1 MRKCHAVRYY
11 SPQGLSHFSFFL
23 SHFPFL
29 LFPFSFYKTMD
40 IIHLLPDSVA
50 NQIAAGE
57 VIQRPA
63 SVVKEL
69 VENAI
74 DAGATSIQIHI
85 VDAGKT
91 IIQVI
96 DNGKGMSETDARMA
110 FERHATSKIRT
121 ADDLF
126 TLQTMGF
133 RGEALPSIAAV
144 AQVELRTRLAGN
156 DCGTCIQIEGSK
168 ITNSEVI
175 MCPQGANF
183 IVKNLFFNI
192 PARRKFLKS
201 NQTELNNILQEF
213 ERIALAHPNITFSL
227 NHGDSQLYNLQPQN
241 FHRRIIDLFGKRY
254 EKLLVPVAVETSL
267 VTINGFVGLPSSA
280 KKKGCAQFFLTNGR
294 FMRHPYFAKSII
306 SAFDRLIAEGD
317 QVPFFINLT
326 VDPAKLDV
334 NIHPQKTE
342 IKFEDDVAIFQILQA
357 AVRETLG
364 RHNAVPSIDF
374 DTENRPDFPGMGS
387 MATGD
392 DTPLFTAP
400 TIEVD
405 TSFNPFNTGSEGNE
419 RKERTEKTWSAPTSA
434 PREWKSIYDTLIP
447 QQEEEPLEEQTSL
460 LSALGLD
467 NDKLWEKGSAD
478 VLQVRGRY
486 VITQTQKGLLIVDQ
500 HRAHV
505 RILYEQYM
513 KQFATERSI
522 SQMLLLPLLVQLSPK
537 EMAVLSIINDELEGA
552 GFELSPLGGGDYQ
565 ILAVPAG
572 TENAHPEQIL
582 MELLSSDL
590 STENLK
596 ERITHTIA
604 NVLSQRSSIA
614 YGQYLSQAECTD
626 LLDHLFELSTST
638 FTPNGQRIY
647 TVMTDSELSQAF
659 N

>member
-1 MRKCHAVRYY
+1 MRNEKDLADCNTAPHGAF
-11 SPQGLSHFSFFL
+11 SFLLSHFSF
-23 SHFPFL
+23 SKS
-29 LFPFSFYKTMD
+29 FSFLISKSMD

-74 DAGATSIQIHI
+74 DAGATAIQIHI

-91 IIQVI
+91 VIQVI

-110 FERHATSKIRT
+110 FERHATSKIRS
-121 ADDLF
+121 AEDLF

-144 AQVELRTRLAGN
+144 AQVELRTRLEGN

-168 ITNSEVI
+168 IISSDVV

-213 ERIALAHPNITFSL
+213 ERITLAHPNIAFSL
-227 NHGDSQLYNLQPQN
+227 HHGESQLYNLPPQN
-241 FHRRIIDLFGKRY
+241 FQRRIIDLFGKRY
-254 EKLLVPVAVETSL
+254 EKLLVPVSVETSL

-294 FMRHPYFAKSII
+294 FMRHPYFAKGIL

-317 QVPFFINLT
+317 QIPFFINLT

-334 NIHPQKTE
+334 NVHPQKTE
-342 IKFEDDVAIFQILQA
+342 IKFEDDAAIFQILQA

-374 DTENRPDFPGMGS
+374 DTENRPDIPGLGS
-387 MATGD
+387 FENTEG
-392 DTPLFTAP
+392 TPFFTTP

-405 TSFNPFNTGSEGNE
+405 DTFNPFNTTKDRPEHA
-419 RKERTEKTWSAPTSA
+419 WSAPTTA
-434 PREWKSIYDTLIP
+434 PKEWKSLYDTLIP
-447 QQEEEPLEEQTSL
+447 TQEETPAEESSSL

-467 NDKLWEKGSAD
+467 NESLWIKGNTE

-486 VITQTQKGLLIVDQ
+486 IITQSHNGLLIVDQ
-500 HRAHV
+500 HRAHI

-513 KQFATERSI
+513 KQFTTEHSI

-537 EMAVLSIINDELEGA
+537 EVATLSLITDELEAA
-552 GFELSPLGGGDYQ
+552 GFEISPLGGGDFS

-582 MELLSSDL
+582 VELLNADI

-614 YGQYLSQAECTD
+614 YGQYLSPPECTD
-626 LLDHLFELSTST
+626 LLDRLFDLPTST
-638 FTPNGQRIY
+638 FTPTGQRIY
-647 TVMTDSELSQAF
+647 AIMTDGELAHTF

>member
-1 MRKCHAVRYY
+1 MRNIDIAVRTV
-11 SPQGLSHFSFFL
+11 
-23 SHFPFL
+23 FL
-29 LFPFSFYKTMD
+29 LSPFSFLISQTMD

-74 DAGATSIQIHI
+74 DAGATAIQIHI

-91 IIQVI
+91 VIQVI

-121 ADDLF
+121 AEDLF

-156 DCGTCIQIEGSK
+156 DCGTSIQIEGSK
-168 ITNSEVI
+168 VINSEVV

-213 ERIALAHPNITFSL
+213 ERITLAHPDIAFSL
-227 NHGDSQLYNLQPQN
+227 HHGDSQLYNLPPQN

-254 EKLLVPVAVETSL
+254 EKLLVPVSVETSL
-267 VTINGFVGLPSSA
+267 VTVNGFVGLPSSA

-294 FMRHPYFAKSII
+294 YMRHPYFAKSII
-306 SAFDRLIAEGD
+306 TAFDRLIAEGD

-334 NIHPQKTE
+334 NVHPQKTE
-342 IKFEDDVAIFQILQA
+342 LKFEDEAAIFQILQA

-374 DTENRPDFPGMGS
+374 DTENRPDIPSLGS
-387 MATGD
+387 FEPTEGNPFF
-392 DTPLFTAP
+392 TPP

-405 TSFNPFNTGSEGNE
+405 DSFNPFATSSSD
-419 RKERTEKTWSAPTSA
+419 RTERPERSWSAPTSA
-434 PREWKSIYDTLIP
+434 PKEWKSLYDTLIP
-447 QQEEEPLEEQTSL
+447 QAEEEPAEEQTSL

-467 NDKLWEKGSAD
+467 NESLWTKGSTE

-486 VITQTQKGLLIVDQ
+486 IITQTHNGLLIVDQ
-500 HRAHV
+500 HRAHIRV
-505 RILYEQYM
+505 LYEQYM
-513 KQFATERSI
+513 KQFSTERSI

-537 EMAVLSIINDELEGA
+537 EIGTLSLIESELEGA
-552 GFELSPLGGGDYQ
+552 GFELSALGGGDYQ

-582 MELLSSDL
+582 VELLNSDIT
-590 STENLK
+590 TENLH

-614 YGQYLSQAECTD
+614 YGQYLTQAECTD
-626 LLDHLFELSTST
+626 LLDRLFDLPTST

-647 TVMTDSELSQAF
+647 AVMTDGELAHTF
-659 N
+659 G

>member
-1 MRKCHAVRYY
+1 
-11 SPQGLSHFSFFL
+11 
-23 SHFPFL
+23 
-29 LFPFSFYKTMD
+29 MD

-74 DAGATSIQIHI
+74 DAGATAIQIHI

-91 IIQVI
+91 VIQVI
-96 DNGKGMSETDARMA
+96 DNGKGMSETDTRMA

-121 ADDLF
+121 AEDLF

-156 DCGTCIQIEGSK
+156 DCGTCIHIEGSK
-168 ITNSEVI
+168 VVNSDVV
-175 MCPQGANF
+175 MCPQGSNF
-183 IVKNLFFNI
+183 MVKNLFFNI

-213 ERIALAHPNITFSL
+213 ERITLAHPSIAFSL
-227 NHGDSQLYNLQPQN
+227 HHGDSQLYNLQPQN

-254 EKLLVPVAVETSL
+254 EKLLVPVSVETSL
-267 VTINGFVGLPSSA
+267 VTISGFVGLPSSA
-280 KKKGCAQFFLTNGR
+280 KKKGCPQFFLTNGR
-294 FMRHPYFAKSII
+294 YMRHPYFAKSII
-306 SAFDRLIAEGD
+306 TAFDRLIAEGD
-317 QVPFFINLT
+317 QVPFFVNLT

-334 NIHPQKTE
+334 NVHPQKTE
-342 IKFEDDVAIFQILQA
+342 IKFEDEAAIFQILQA

-374 DTENRPDFPGMGS
+374 DTENRPDIPSLGS
-387 MATGD
+387 LETEGSS
-392 DTPLFTAP
+392 PFLTAP

-405 TSFNPFNTGSEGNE
+405 DTFNPFNTTPKDRPE
-419 RKERTEKTWSAPTSA
+419 RTWSAPTAA
-434 PREWKSIYDTLIP
+434 PKEWKSLYDTLIP
-447 QQEEEPLEEQTSL
+447 SQEAEEAPIEEQSSL

-467 NDKLWEKGSAD
+467 GESLWIKDCSE

-486 VITQTQKGLLIVDQ
+486 IITQTHNGLLIVDQ
-500 HRAHV
+500 HRAHI

-537 EMAVLSIINDELEGA
+537 EIGTLSLIENELEA
-552 GFELSPLGGGDYQ
+552 TGFELSALGGGDYQ

-572 TENAHPEQIL
+572 TENAHPEQMLI
-582 MELLSSDL
+582 ELLNADS

-604 NVLSQRSSIA
+604 NVLAQRSSIA

-626 LLDHLFELSTST
+626 LLDRLFDLPTAT

-647 TVMTDSELSQAF
+647 AVMTDGELAHTF
-659 N
+659 G

>member
-1 MRKCHAVRYY
+1 
-11 SPQGLSHFSFFL
+11 
-23 SHFPFL
+23 
-29 LFPFSFYKTMD
+29 MD

-74 DAGATSIQIHI
+74 DAGATHIQIYI

-91 IIQVI
+91 MIQVI

-121 ADDLF
+121 AEDLF

-144 AQVELRTRLAGN
+144 AQVELRTRLEGC

-168 ITNSEVI
+168 VTSSEVV

-183 IVKNLFFNI
+183 MVKNLFFNI

-213 ERIALAHPNITFSL
+213 ERIALAHPDLAFTL
-227 NHGDSQLYNLQPQN
+227 HHGDSQLYNLPPQT

-254 EKLLVPVAVETSL
+254 EKILIPVSVETTL
-267 VTINGFVGLPSSA
+267 VAATGFVGLPSSA
-280 KKKGCAQFFLTNGR
+280 KKKGYSQFFLTNGR
-294 FMRHPYFAKSII
+294 YMRHPYFAKGIMT
-306 SAFDRLIAEGD
+306 AYDRLIAEGD

-326 VDPAKLDV
+326 VDPSKLDV
-334 NIHPQKTE
+334 NVHPQKTE
-342 IKFEDDVAIFQILQA
+342 IKFEDDAAIFQILQA

-374 DTENRPDFPGMGS
+374 DTENRPDFPGLEALETADAS
-387 MATGD
+387 
-392 DTPLFTAP
+392 PFFTAP

-405 TSFNPFNTGSEGNE
+405 DSFNPFNSASSASSSERPE
-419 RKERTEKTWSAPTSA
+419 RSWSAPTSA
-434 PREWKSIYDTLIP
+434 PKEWKSLYDTLIP
-447 QQEEEPLEEQTSL
+447 AQDEAEEEAAETQTSL
-460 LSALGLD
+460 LSVLGLD
-467 NDKLWEKGSAD
+467 SEGPWAKGCKE

-486 VITQTQKGLLIVDQ
+486 VITQTHNGLLIVDQ

-513 KQFATERSI
+513 KQFATERSV
-522 SQMLLLPLLVQLSPK
+522 SQYLLLPLLVQFSPK
-537 EMAVLSIINDELEGA
+537 EVATLSLIEGELEEV
-552 GFELSPLGGGDYQ
+552 GFEISPLGDGDYS

-572 TENAHPEQIL
+572 TENAHPEQML
-582 MELLSSDL
+582 VELLNSDIT
-590 STENLK
+590 TENLR
-596 ERITHTIA
+596 ERITHVIA
-604 NVLSQRSSIA
+604 NVLSQRSAIA
-614 YGQYLSQAECTD
+614 YGQYLSQEECTD
-626 LLDHLFELSTST
+626 LLDSLFDLSNST
-638 FTPNGQRIY
+638 FTPTGQRIFA
-647 TVMTDSELSQAF
+647 VMTDGELGRTF
-659 N
+659 G

>member
-1 MRKCHAVRYY
+1 
-11 SPQGLSHFSFFL
+11 
-23 SHFPFL
+23 
-29 LFPFSFYKTMD
+29 MD

-74 DAGATSIQIHI
+74 DAGATHIQIYI

-91 IIQVI
+91 MIQVI

-121 ADDLF
+121 AEDLF

-144 AQVELRTRLAGN
+144 AQVELRTRLEGC

-168 ITNSEVI
+168 VTSSEVV

-183 IVKNLFFNI
+183 MVKNLFFNI

-213 ERIALAHPNITFSL
+213 ERIALAHPDLAFTL
-227 NHGDSQLYNLQPQN
+227 HHGDSQLYNLPPQT

-254 EKLLVPVAVETSL
+254 EKILIPVSVETTL
-267 VTINGFVGLPSSA
+267 VAATGFVGLPSSA
-280 KKKGCAQFFLTNGR
+280 KKKGYSQFFLTNGR
-294 FMRHPYFAKSII
+294 YMRHPYFAKGIMT
-306 SAFDRLIAEGD
+306 AYDRLIAEGD

-326 VDPAKLDV
+326 VDPSKLDV
-334 NIHPQKTE
+334 NVHPQKTE
-342 IKFEDDVAIFQILQA
+342 IKFEDDAAIFQILQA

-374 DTENRPDFPGMGS
+374 DTENRPDFPGLEALETADAS
-387 MATGD
+387 
-392 DTPLFTAP
+392 PFFTAP

-405 TSFNPFNTGSEGNE
+405 DSFNPFNSASSASSSERPE
-419 RKERTEKTWSAPTSA
+419 RSWSAPTSA
-434 PREWKSIYDTLIP
+434 PKEWKSLYDTLIP
-447 QQEEEPLEEQTSL
+447 AQEEAEEEAAETQTSL
-460 LSALGLD
+460 LSVLGLD
-467 NDKLWEKGSAD
+467 SEGPWAKGCKE

-486 VITQTQKGLLIVDQ
+486 VITQTHNGLLIVDQ

-513 KQFATERSI
+513 KQFATERSV
-522 SQMLLLPLLVQLSPK
+522 SQYLLLPLLVQFSPK
-537 EMAVLSIINDELEGA
+537 EVATLSLIEGELEEV
-552 GFELSPLGGGDYQ
+552 GFEISPLGDGDYS

-572 TENAHPEQIL
+572 TENAHPEQML
-582 MELLSSDL
+582 VELLNSDIT
-590 STENLK
+590 TENLR
-596 ERITHTIA
+596 ERITHVIA
-604 NVLSQRSSIA
+604 NVLSQRSAIA
-614 YGQYLSQAECTD
+614 YGQYLSQEECTD
-626 LLDHLFELSTST
+626 LLDSLFDLSNST
-638 FTPNGQRIY
+638 FTPTGQRIFA
-647 TVMTDSELSQAF
+647 VMTDGELGRTF
-659 N
+659 G

>member
-1 MRKCHAVRYY
+1 MRNIDIAVRTV
-11 SPQGLSHFSFFL
+11 
-23 SHFPFL
+23 FL
-29 LFPFSFYKTMD
+29 LFPFSFLISNNMD

-74 DAGATSIQIHI
+74 DAGATNIQIHI

-91 IIQVI
+91 MIQVI

-121 ADDLF
+121 AEDLF

-168 ITNSEVI
+168 VINSEVV

-183 IVKNLFFNI
+183 MVKNLFFNI

-213 ERIALAHPNITFSL
+213 ERITLAHPNLAFTL
-227 NHGDSQLYNLQPQN
+227 LHGDTQLYNLPPQN

-254 EKLLVPVAVETSL
+254 EKLLVPVSVETSL

-280 KKKGCAQFFLTNGR
+280 KKKGSAQFFLTNGR
-294 FMRHPYFAKSII
+294 FMRHPYFAKSIMA
-306 SAFDRLIAEGD
+306 AFDRLIAEGD

-334 NIHPQKTE
+334 NVHPQKTE
-342 IKFEDDVAIFQILQA
+342 IKFEDDAAIFQILQA

-374 DTENRPDFPGMGS
+374 DTENRPDIPGLGS
-387 MATGD
+387 FESIGENSF
-392 DTPLFTAP
+392 FTAP

-405 TSFNPFNTGSEGNE
+405 DSFNPFNTP
-419 RKERTEKTWSAPTSA
+419 KERPERSWSAPTSA
-434 PREWKSIYDTLIP
+434 PKEWKSLYDTLIP
-447 QQEEEPLEEQTSL
+447 SEQEAPVEEQPSL

-467 NDKLWEKGSAD
+467 CENLWTKGNTD

-486 VITQTQKGLLIVDQ
+486 IVTQTHNGLLIVDQ
-500 HRAHV
+500 HRAHI

-537 EMAVLSIINDELEGA
+537 EVGTLSLIQDELEAA
-552 GFELSPLGGGDYQ
+552 GFEISPLGGGDYS

-582 MELLSSDL
+582 VELLNSDI

-604 NVLSQRSSIA
+604 NVLSQRSSVA
-614 YGQYLSQAECTD
+614 YGQYLSQAECVD
-626 LLDHLFELSTST
+626 LLDRLFELPNST
-638 FTPNGQRIY
+638 FTPTGQRIY
-647 TVMTDSELSQAF
+647 AVMTDGELAHTF

>member
-1 MRKCHAVRYY
+1 
-11 SPQGLSHFSFFL
+11 
-23 SHFPFL
+23 
-29 LFPFSFYKTMD
+29 MD

-74 DAGATSIQIHI
+74 DAGATAIQIHI

-121 ADDLF
+121 AEDLF

-144 AQVELRTRLAGN
+144 AQVELRTRLAEN

-168 ITNSEVI
+168 VVNSEVV

-213 ERIALAHPNITFSL
+213 ERITLAHPNIAFSL
-227 NHGDSQLYNLQPQN
+227 HHGESQLYNLHPQN

-254 EKLLVPVAVETSL
+254 EKLLVPVSVETSL
-267 VTINGFVGLPSSA
+267 VTVNGFVGLPTSA
-280 KKKGCAQFFLTNGR
+280 KKKGCPQFFLTNGR
-294 FMRHPYFAKSII
+294 YMRHPYFAKSVVT
-306 SAFDRLIAEGD
+306 AFDRLIAEGD

-342 IKFEDDVAIFQILQA
+342 IKFEDDTAIFQILQA
-357 AVRETLG
+357 AIRETLG

-374 DTENRPDFPGMGS
+374 DTENRPDIPSIGS
-387 MATGD
+387 FEPSED
-392 DTPLFTAP
+392 NPFFVPP

-405 TSFNPFNTGSEGNE
+405 DSFNPFATSSTQTE
-419 RKERTEKTWSAPTSA
+419 RPERNWSAPTSA
-434 PREWKSIYDTLIP
+434 PKEWKSLYDTLIP
-447 QQEEEPLEEQTSL
+447 QQEDEPVEEQTSL

-467 NDKLWEKGSAD
+467 NESLWAKGCTD

-486 VITQTQKGLLIVDQ
+486 IITQTHNGLLIVDQ
-500 HRAHV
+500 HRAHIRV
-505 RILYEQYM
+505 LYEQYM
-513 KQFATERSI
+513 KQFSTERSI

-537 EMAVLSIINDELEGA
+537 EIGTLSLIESELEA
-552 GFELSPLGGGDYQ
+552 SGFELSALGGGDYQ

-572 TENAHPEQIL
+572 TENAHPEQML
-582 MELLSSDL
+582 VELLNSDIT
-590 STENLK
+590 TENLH

-604 NVLSQRSSIA
+604 NVLSQRSAIA
-614 YGQYLSQAECTD
+614 YGQYLTQAECTD
-626 LLDHLFELSTST
+626 LLDHLFDLPTST

-647 TVMTDSELSQAF
+647 AVMTDGELNHTF
-659 N
+659 G

>member
-1 MRKCHAVRYY
+1 
-11 SPQGLSHFSFFL
+11 
-23 SHFPFL
+23 
-29 LFPFSFYKTMD
+29 
-40 IIHLLPDSVA
+40 
-50 NQIAAGE
+50 
-57 VIQRPA
+57 
-63 SVVKEL
+63 
-69 VENAI
+69 
-74 DAGATSIQIHI
+74 
-85 VDAGKT
+85 
-91 IIQVI
+91 
-96 DNGKGMSETDARMA
+96 MSETDARMA

-144 AQVELRTRLAGN
+144 AQVELRTRLEGN
-156 DCGTCIQIEGSK
+156 DCGTCIHIEGSK
-168 ITNSEVI
+168 VI
-175 MCPQGANF
+175 SSDIVMCPQGANF
-183 IVKNLFFNI
+183 IIKNLFFNI

-201 NQTELNNILQEF
+201 NHTELNNILQEF
-213 ERIALAHPNITFSL
+213 ERIALANPGIAFSL
-227 NHGDSQLYNLQPQN
+227 HHGESQLYNLQPQN

-254 EKLLVPVAVETSL
+254 EKLLVPVSVETSL
-267 VTINGFVGLPSSA
+267 VSINGFIGLPSSA

-306 SAFDRLIAEGD
+306 TAFDRLIAEGD

-342 IKFEDDVAIFQILQA
+342 IKFEDDAAIFQILQA

-374 DTENRPDFPGMGS
+374 DTENRPDIPGFGNFEQIDGVPS
-387 MATGD
+387 
-392 DTPLFTAP
+392 FTIP

-405 TSFNPFNTGSEGNE
+405 NTFNPFDTTS
-419 RKERTEKTWSAPTSA
+419 ERTKQSERTWSTPASA
-434 PREWKSIYDTLIP
+434 PKEWKSIYDTLIP
-447 QQEEEPLEEQTSL
+447 QQEEETTEEQTSL

-467 NDKLWEKGSAD
+467 NDSIWTTGSTE

-486 VITQTQKGLLIVDQ
+486 IITQTHNGLLIVDQ

-513 KQFATERSI
+513 KQLTTERSI

-537 EMAVLSIINDELEGA
+537 ELGTLSLIEGDLEAA
-552 GFELSPLGGGDYQ
+552 GFELSSLGGGDYQ

-582 MELLSSDL
+582 IELLNSDI
-590 STENLK
+590 STDNLK

-626 LLDHLFELSTST
+626 LLDHLFVLPTST
-638 FTPNGQRIY
+638 FTPSGQRIY
-647 TVMTDSELSQAF
+647 TIMTDGELTHTF
-659 N
+659 G

>member
-1 MRKCHAVRYY
+1 MRNEKDLADYNTAPHGAF
-11 SPQGLSHFSFFL
+11 SFLLSHFSF
-23 SHFPFL
+23 SKS
-29 LFPFSFYKTMD
+29 FSFLISKSMD

-74 DAGATSIQIHI
+74 DAGATAIQIHI

-91 IIQVI
+91 VIQVI

-110 FERHATSKIRT
+110 FERHATSKIRS
-121 ADDLF
+121 AEDLF

-144 AQVELRTRLAGN
+144 AQVELRTRLEGN

-168 ITNSEVI
+168 IISSDVV

-213 ERIALAHPNITFSL
+213 ERITLAHPNIAFSL
-227 NHGDSQLYNLQPQN
+227 HHGESQLYNLPPQN
-241 FHRRIIDLFGKRY
+241 FQRRIIDLFGKRY
-254 EKLLVPVAVETSL
+254 EKLLVPVSVETSL

-294 FMRHPYFAKSII
+294 FMRHPYFAKGIL

-317 QVPFFINLT
+317 QIPFFINLT

-334 NIHPQKTE
+334 NVHPQKTE
-342 IKFEDDVAIFQILQA
+342 IKFEDDAAIFQILQA

-374 DTENRPDFPGMGS
+374 DTENRPDIPGLGS
-387 MATGD
+387 FENTEG
-392 DTPLFTAP
+392 TPFFTTP

-405 TSFNPFNTGSEGNE
+405 DTFNPFNTTKDRPE
-419 RKERTEKTWSAPTSA
+419 RAWSAPTSA
-434 PREWKSIYDTLIP
+434 PKEWKSLYDTLIP
-447 QQEEEPLEEQTSL
+447 TQEETPAEESSSL

-467 NDKLWEKGSAD
+467 TESLWIKGNTE

-486 VITQTQKGLLIVDQ
+486 IITQTHNGLLIVDQ
-500 HRAHV
+500 HRAHI

-513 KQFATERSI
+513 KQFTTEHSI

-537 EMAVLSIINDELEGA
+537 EVATLSLITDELEAA
-552 GFELSPLGGGDYQ
+552 GFEISPLGGGDFS

-582 MELLSSDL
+582 VELLNADI

-614 YGQYLSQAECTD
+614 YGQYLSPAECTD
-626 LLDHLFELSTST
+626 LLDRLFDLPTST
-638 FTPNGQRIY
+638 FTPTGQRIY
-647 TVMTDSELSQAF
+647 AIMTDGELAHTF

>member
-1 MRKCHAVRYY
+1 MRNEKDLADCNTAPHGAF
-11 SPQGLSHFSFFL
+11 SFLLSHFSF
-23 SHFPFL
+23 SKS
-29 LFPFSFYKTMD
+29 FSFLISNNMD

-74 DAGATSIQIHI
+74 DAGATNIQIHI

-91 IIQVI
+91 VIQVI

-168 ITNSEVI
+168 VINSEVV

-213 ERIALAHPNITFSL
+213 ERITLAHPDIAFSL
-227 NHGDSQLYNLQPQN
+227 HHGDSQLYNLPPQN

-254 EKLLVPVAVETSL
+254 EKLLVPVSVETSL
-267 VTINGFVGLPSSA
+267 VTVNGFVGLPSSA

-294 FMRHPYFAKSII
+294 FMRHPYFAKSIVT
-306 SAFDRLIAEGD
+306 AFDRLIAEGD

-334 NIHPQKTE
+334 NVHPQKTE
-342 IKFEDDVAIFQILQA
+342 LKFEDEAAIFQILQA

-374 DTENRPDFPGMGS
+374 DTENRPDIPSLGS
-387 MATGD
+387 FEPTED
-392 DTPLFTAP
+392 NPFLTPP

-405 TSFNPFNTGSEGNE
+405 DSFNPFATSSSDHTE
-419 RKERTEKTWSAPTSA
+419 RPEHSWSAPTSA
-434 PREWKSIYDTLIP
+434 PKEWKSLYDTLIP
-447 QQEEEPLEEQTSL
+447 QAEEEPAEEQTSL

-467 NDKLWEKGSAD
+467 NENLWTKGSTE

-486 VITQTQKGLLIVDQ
+486 IITQTHNGLLIVDQ
-500 HRAHV
+500 HRAHIRV
-505 RILYEQYM
+505 LYEQYM
-513 KQFATERSI
+513 KQFSTERSI

-537 EMAVLSIINDELEGA
+537 EVATLSLIQDELEA
-552 GFELSPLGGGDYQ
+552 SGFEISPLGGGDYS

-582 MELLSSDL
+582 VELLNSDIT
-590 STENLK
+590 TENLH

-604 NVLSQRSSIA
+604 NVLAQRSSIA
-614 YGQYLSQAECTD
+614 YGQYLTQAECTD
-626 LLDHLFELSTST
+626 LLDHLFDLSTST

-647 TVMTDSELSQAF
+647 AVMTDGELIHTF
-659 N
+659 G

>member
-1 MRKCHAVRYY
+1 
-11 SPQGLSHFSFFL
+11 
-23 SHFPFL
+23 
-29 LFPFSFYKTMD
+29 MD

-74 DAGATSIQIHI
+74 DAGATHIQIYI

-91 IIQVI
+91 MIQVI

-121 ADDLF
+121 AEDLF

-144 AQVELRTRLAGN
+144 AQVELRTRLEGN

-168 ITNSEVI
+168 VTSSEVV

-183 IVKNLFFNI
+183 MVKNLFFNI

-213 ERIALAHPNITFSL
+213 ERIALAHPDLAFTL
-227 NHGDSQLYNLQPQN
+227 HHGDSQLYNLPPQT

-254 EKLLVPVAVETSL
+254 EKILIPVSVETTL
-267 VTINGFVGLPSSA
+267 VAATGFVGLPSSA
-280 KKKGCAQFFLTNGR
+280 KKKGYSQFFLTNGR
-294 FMRHPYFAKSII
+294 YMRHPYFAKGIMT
-306 SAFDRLIAEGD
+306 AYDRLIAEGD

-334 NIHPQKTE
+334 NVHPQKTE
-342 IKFEDDVAIFQILQA
+342 IKFEDDAAIFQILQA

-374 DTENRPDFPGMGS
+374 DTENRPDFPGLEALETADAS
-387 MATGD
+387 
-392 DTPLFTAP
+392 PFFTAP

-405 TSFNPFNTGSEGNE
+405 DSFNPFNSASSASSSERPE
-419 RKERTEKTWSAPTSA
+419 RSWSAPTSA
-434 PREWKSIYDTLIP
+434 PKEWKSLYDTLIP
-447 QQEEEPLEEQTSL
+447 AQEEAEEEAAETQTSL
-460 LSALGLD
+460 LSVLGLD
-467 NDKLWEKGSAD
+467 SEGPWTKGCKE

-486 VITQTQKGLLIVDQ
+486 VITQTHNGLLIVDQ

-513 KQFATERSI
+513 KQFATERSV
-522 SQMLLLPLLVQLSPK
+522 SQYLLLPLLVQFSPK
-537 EMAVLSIINDELEGA
+537 EVATLSLIEGELEEV
-552 GFELSPLGGGDYQ
+552 GFEISPLGDGDYS

-572 TENAHPEQIL
+572 TENAHPEQML
-582 MELLSSDL
+582 VELLNSDIT
-590 STENLK
+590 TENLR
-596 ERITHTIA
+596 ERITHVIA
-604 NVLSQRSSIA
+604 NVLSQRSAIA
-614 YGQYLSQAECTD
+614 YGQYLSQEECTD
-626 LLDHLFELSTST
+626 LLDSLFDLSNST
-638 FTPNGQRIY
+638 FTPTGQRIFA
-647 TVMTDSELSQAF
+647 VMTDGELGRTF
-659 N
+659 G

>member
-1 MRKCHAVRYY
+1 MRDEITPRTAFLL
-11 SPQGLSHFSFFL
+11 PHFSFLL
-23 SHFPFL
+23 S
-29 LFPFSFYKTMD
+29 KMD

-69 VENAI
+69 VENGI

-85 VDAGKT
+85 IDAGKT

-144 AQVELRTRLAGN
+144 AQVELRTRLEGN

-168 ITNSEVI
+168 VINSEVI

-213 ERIALAHPNITFSL
+213 ERIALAHPEIAFSL
-227 NHGDSQLYNLQPQN
+227 HHGENLLYNLQPQN

-254 EKLLVPVAVETSL
+254 EKLLVPVSVETSL
-267 VTINGFVGLPSSA
+267 VNINGFVGLPSSA

-306 SAFDRLIAEGD
+306 TAFDRLIAEGD

-387 MATGD
+387 MEQVEG
-392 DTPLFTAP
+392 TPFFTAP

-405 TSFNPFNTGSEGNE
+405 HTFNPFNTGNEQSERPE
-419 RKERTEKTWSAPTSA
+419 RQERSWSAPTSA
-434 PREWKSIYDTLIP
+434 PKEWKSIYDTLIP
-447 QQEEEPLEEQTSL
+447 QHEEEPVDEQTSL

-467 NDKLWEKGSAD
+467 NDKLWEKGCAD

-486 VITQTQKGLLIVDQ
+486 MITQTHKGLLIVDQ

-513 KQFATERSI
+513 KQFASERSI

-565 ILAVPAG
+565 ILSVPAG

-582 MELLSSDL
+582 VELLNSDL

-626 LLDHLFELSTST
+626 LLDRLFELSTST

-647 TVMTDSELSQAF
+647 TVMTDLELTQAF

>member
-1 MRKCHAVRYY
+1 MRKSHDCI
-11 SPQGLSHFSFFL
+11 PQGLS
-23 SHFPFL
+23 
-29 LFPFSFYKTMD
+29 PFSFLISTTMD

-144 AQVELRTRLAGN
+144 AQVELRTRLKGN

-168 ITNSEVI
+168 VISSEVV
-175 MCPQGANF
+175 MCPQGSNF

-213 ERIALAHPNITFSL
+213 ERITLAHPNISFTL
-227 NHGDSQLYNLQPQN
+227 HHGETQLYNLQPQN

-254 EKLLVPVAVETSL
+254 EKLLVPVSVETSL

-294 FMRHPYFAKSII
+294 YMRHPYFAKSII
-306 SAFDRLIAEGD
+306 TAFDRLIAEGD
-317 QVPFFINLT
+317 QVPFFINLI

-342 IKFEDDVAIFQILQA
+342 IKFEDDAAIFQILQA

-374 DTENRPDFPGMGS
+374 DTENRPEIPGIGS
-387 MATGD
+387 FEQTDGS
-392 DTPLFTAP
+392 PLFTAP

-405 TSFNPFNTGSEGNE
+405 DSFNPFNTNSE
-419 RKERTEKTWSAPTSA
+419 KHERTERTWNAPTSA
-434 PREWKSIYDTLIP
+434 PKEWKSLYDTLIP
-447 QQEEEPLEEQTSL
+447 QEEAPTEEQTSL

-467 NDKLWEKGSAD
+467 SECLWTKGNTD

-486 VITQTQKGLLIVDQ
+486 IITQTHNGLLLVDL

-522 SQMLLLPLLVQLSPK
+522 SQMLLLPILIQLSPK
-537 EMAVLSIINDELEGA
+537 EIGTLSIIESELEAA
-552 GFELSPLGGGDYQ
+552 GFELSSLGGGDYQ

-572 TENAHPEQIL
+572 AENAHPEQIL
-582 MELLSSDL
+582 IELLNSDI

-596 ERITHTIA
+596 ERITHSIA
-604 NVLSQRSSIA
+604 NILSQRSSIS

-626 LLDHLFELSTST
+626 LLDHLFELPTST
-638 FTPNGQRIY
+638 FTPTGLRIY
-647 TVMTDSELSQAF
+647 AVITDGELTHTF
-659 N
+659 G

>member
-1 MRKCHAVRYY
+1 
-11 SPQGLSHFSFFL
+11 
-23 SHFPFL
+23 
-29 LFPFSFYKTMD
+29 MD

-74 DAGATSIQIHI
+74 DAGATHIQIYI

-91 IIQVI
+91 MIQVI

-121 ADDLF
+121 AEDLF

-144 AQVELRTRLAGN
+144 AQVELRTRLEGS

-168 ITNSEVI
+168 VTSSEVV

-183 IVKNLFFNI
+183 MVKNLFFNI

-213 ERIALAHPNITFSL
+213 ERIALAHPDLAFTL
-227 NHGDSQLYNLQPQN
+227 HHGDSQLYNLPPQT

-254 EKLLVPVAVETSL
+254 EKILIPVSVETTL
-267 VTINGFVGLPSSA
+267 VAATGFVGLPSSA
-280 KKKGCAQFFLTNGR
+280 KKKGYSQFFLTNGR
-294 FMRHPYFAKSII
+294 YMRHPYFAKGIMT
-306 SAFDRLIAEGD
+306 AYDRLIAEGD

-334 NIHPQKTE
+334 NVHPQKTE
-342 IKFEDDVAIFQILQA
+342 IKFEDDAAIFQILQA

-374 DTENRPDFPGMGS
+374 DTENRPDFPGLEALETADAS
-387 MATGD
+387 
-392 DTPLFTAP
+392 PFFTAP

-405 TSFNPFNTGSEGNE
+405 DSFNPFNSASSASSSERPE
-419 RKERTEKTWSAPTSA
+419 RSWSAPTSA
-434 PREWKSIYDTLIP
+434 PKEWKSLYDTLIP
-447 QQEEEPLEEQTSL
+447 AQEEAEEEAAETQASL
-460 LSALGLD
+460 LSVLGLD
-467 NDKLWEKGSAD
+467 SEGPWAKGSKE

-486 VITQTQKGLLIVDQ
+486 VITQTHNGLLIVDQ

-513 KQFATERSI
+513 KQFATERSV
-522 SQMLLLPLLVQLSPK
+522 SQYLLLPLLVQFSPK
-537 EMAVLSIINDELEGA
+537 EVATLSLIEGELEEV
-552 GFELSPLGGGDYQ
+552 GFEISPLGDGDYS

-572 TENAHPEQIL
+572 TENAHPEQML
-582 MELLSSDL
+582 VELLNSDIT
-590 STENLK
+590 TENLR
-596 ERITHTIA
+596 ERITHVIA
-604 NVLSQRSSIA
+604 NVLSQRSAIA
-614 YGQYLSQAECTD
+614 YGQYLSQEECTD
-626 LLDHLFELSTST
+626 LLDSLFDLSNST
-638 FTPNGQRIY
+638 FTPTGQRIFA
-647 TVMTDSELSQAF
+647 VMTDGELGRTF
-659 N
+659 G

>member
-1 MRKCHAVRYY
+1 
-11 SPQGLSHFSFFL
+11 
-23 SHFPFL
+23 
-29 LFPFSFYKTMD
+29 MD

-74 DAGATSIQIHI
+74 DAGATHIQIYI

-91 IIQVI
+91 MIQVI

-121 ADDLF
+121 AEDLF

-144 AQVELRTRLAGN
+144 AQVELRTRLEGC

-168 ITNSEVI
+168 VTSSEVV

-183 IVKNLFFNI
+183 MVKNLFFNI

-213 ERIALAHPNITFSL
+213 ERIALAHPDLAFTL
-227 NHGDSQLYNLQPQN
+227 HHGDSQLYNLPPQT
-241 FHRRIIDLFGKRY
+241 FHRRIIDLFGNRY
-254 EKLLVPVAVETSL
+254 EKILIPVSVETTL
-267 VTINGFVGLPSSA
+267 VAATGFVGLPSSA
-280 KKKGCAQFFLTNGR
+280 KKKGYSQFFLTNGR
-294 FMRHPYFAKSII
+294 YMRHPYFAKGIMT
-306 SAFDRLIAEGD
+306 AYDRLIAEGD

-326 VDPAKLDV
+326 VDPSKLDV
-334 NIHPQKTE
+334 NVHPQKTE
-342 IKFEDDVAIFQILQA
+342 IKFEDDAAIFQILQA

-374 DTENRPDFPGMGS
+374 DTENRPDFPGLEALETADAS
-387 MATGD
+387 
-392 DTPLFTAP
+392 PFFTAP

-405 TSFNPFNTGSEGNE
+405 DSFNPFNSASSASSSERPE
-419 RKERTEKTWSAPTSA
+419 RSWSAPTSA
-434 PREWKSIYDTLIP
+434 PKEWKSLYDTLIP
-447 QQEEEPLEEQTSL
+447 AQEEAEEEAAETQTSL
-460 LSALGLD
+460 LSVLGLD
-467 NDKLWEKGSAD
+467 SEGPWAKGCKE

-486 VITQTQKGLLIVDQ
+486 VITQTHNGLLIVDQ

-513 KQFATERSI
+513 KQFATERSV
-522 SQMLLLPLLVQLSPK
+522 SQYLLLPLLVQFSPK
-537 EMAVLSIINDELEGA
+537 EVATLSLIEGELEEV
-552 GFELSPLGGGDYQ
+552 GFEISPLGDGDYS

-572 TENAHPEQIL
+572 TENAHPEQML
-582 MELLSSDL
+582 VELLNSDIT
-590 STENLK
+590 TENLR
-596 ERITHTIA
+596 ERITHVIA
-604 NVLSQRSSIA
+604 NVLSQRSAIA
-614 YGQYLSQAECTD
+614 YGQYLSQEECTD
-626 LLDHLFELSTST
+626 LLDSLFDLSNST
-638 FTPNGQRIY
+638 FTPTGQRIFA
-647 TVMTDSELSQAF
+647 VMTDGELGRTF
-659 N
+659 G

>member
-1 MRKCHAVRYY
+1 
-11 SPQGLSHFSFFL
+11 
-23 SHFPFL
+23 
-29 LFPFSFYKTMD
+29 MD

-74 DAGATSIQIHI
+74 DAGATAIQIHI

-91 IIQVI
+91 VIQVI

-133 RGEALPSIAAV
+133 RGEALPSVAAV

-168 ITNSEVI
+168 VINSEVV
-175 MCPQGANF
+175 MCPQGSNF

-213 ERIALAHPNITFSL
+213 ERITLAHPSIAFTL
-227 NHGDSQLYNLQPQN
+227 NHSDSQLYNLPPQN

-254 EKLLVPVAVETSL
+254 EKLLVPVSVETSL

-294 FMRHPYFAKSII
+294 YMRHPYFAKSII
-306 SAFDRLIAEGD
+306 TAFDRLIAEGD

-334 NIHPQKTE
+334 NVHPQKTE
-342 IKFEDDVAIFQILQA
+342 IKFEDEAAIFQILQA

-374 DTENRPDFPGMGS
+374 DTENRPDIPGLGS
-387 MATGD
+387 FETAEGNPFF
-392 DTPLFTAP
+392 TPP

-405 TSFNPFNTGSEGNE
+405 DSFNPFNTPAERSERPE
-419 RKERTEKTWSAPTSA
+419 HSWSAPTSA
-434 PREWKSIYDTLIP
+434 PREWKSLYDTLIP
-447 QQEEEPLEEQTSL
+447 QHEEEPAEEQTSL

-467 NDKLWEKGSAD
+467 NESLWTKGSTE

-486 VITQTQKGLLIVDQ
+486 IITQTHNGLLIVDQ
-500 HRAHV
+500 HRAHI

-537 EMAVLSIINDELEGA
+537 EVGTLSLVQDELENA
-552 GFELSPLGGGDYQ
+552 GFEISPLGGGDYS

-572 TENAHPEQIL
+572 TENAHPEQML
-582 MELLSSDL
+582 VELLNSDIT
-590 STENLK
+590 TENLH

-614 YGQYLSQAECTD
+614 YGQYLTQAECTD
-626 LLDHLFELSTST
+626 LLDRLFDLPTST

-647 TVMTDSELSQAF
+647 AVMTDGELAHTF
-659 N
+659 G

>member
-1 MRKCHAVRYY
+1 
-11 SPQGLSHFSFFL
+11 
-23 SHFPFL
+23 
-29 LFPFSFYKTMD
+29 MD

-74 DAGATSIQIHI
+74 DAGATHIQIYI

-91 IIQVI
+91 MIQVI

-121 ADDLF
+121 AEDLF

-144 AQVELRTRLAGN
+144 AQVELRTRLEGC

-168 ITNSEVI
+168 VTSSEVV

-183 IVKNLFFNI
+183 MVKNLFFNI

-213 ERIALAHPNITFSL
+213 ERIALAHPDLAFTL
-227 NHGDSQLYNLQPQN
+227 HHGDSQLYNLPPQT

-254 EKLLVPVAVETSL
+254 EKILIPVSVETTL
-267 VTINGFVGLPSSA
+267 VAATGFVGLPSSA
-280 KKKGCAQFFLTNGR
+280 KKKGYSQFFLTNGR
-294 FMRHPYFAKSII
+294 YMRHPYFAKGIMT
-306 SAFDRLIAEGD
+306 AYDRLIAEGD

-334 NIHPQKTE
+334 NVHPQKTE
-342 IKFEDDVAIFQILQA
+342 IKFEDDAAIFQILQA

-374 DTENRPDFPGMGS
+374 DTENRPDFPGLEALETADAS
-387 MATGD
+387 
-392 DTPLFTAP
+392 PFFTAP

-405 TSFNPFNTGSEGNE
+405 DSFNPFNSASSASSSERPE
-419 RKERTEKTWSAPTSA
+419 RSWSAPTSA
-434 PREWKSIYDTLIP
+434 PKEWKSLYDTLIP
-447 QQEEEPLEEQTSL
+447 AQEEAEEEAAETQTSL
-460 LSALGLD
+460 LSVLGLD
-467 NDKLWEKGSAD
+467 SEGPWAKGCKE

-486 VITQTQKGLLIVDQ
+486 VITQTHNGLLIVDQ

-513 KQFATERSI
+513 KQFATERSV
-522 SQMLLLPLLVQLSPK
+522 SQYLLLPLLVQFSPK
-537 EMAVLSIINDELEGA
+537 DVATLSLIEGELEEV
-552 GFELSPLGGGDYQ
+552 GFEISPLGDGDYS

-572 TENAHPEQIL
+572 TENAHPEQML
-582 MELLSSDL
+582 VELLNSDIT
-590 STENLK
+590 TENLR
-596 ERITHTIA
+596 ERITHVIA
-604 NVLSQRSSIA
+604 NVLSQRSAIA
-614 YGQYLSQAECTD
+614 YGQYLSQEECTD
-626 LLDHLFELSTST
+626 LLDSLFDLSNST
-638 FTPNGQRIY
+638 FTPTGQRIFA
-647 TVMTDSELSQAF
+647 VMTDGELGRTF
-659 N
+659 G

>member
-1 MRKCHAVRYY
+1 MRNEKDLADCNTAPHGAF
-11 SPQGLSHFSFFL
+11 SFLLSHFSF
-23 SHFPFL
+23 SKS
-29 LFPFSFYKTMD
+29 FSFLISKNMD

-74 DAGATSIQIHI
+74 DAGATAIQIHI

-121 ADDLF
+121 AEDLF

-168 ITNSEVI
+168 VINSEVV

-213 ERIALAHPNITFSL
+213 ERITLAHPNIAFSL
-227 NHGDSQLYNLQPQN
+227 HHGESQLYNLHPQN

-254 EKLLVPVAVETSL
+254 EKLLVPVSVETSL
-267 VTINGFVGLPSSA
+267 VTVNGFVGLPTSA
-280 KKKGCAQFFLTNGR
+280 KKKGCPQFFLTNGR
-294 FMRHPYFAKSII
+294 YMRHPYFAKSVVT
-306 SAFDRLIAEGD
+306 AFDRLIAEGD

-342 IKFEDDVAIFQILQA
+342 IKFEDDTAIFQILQA
-357 AVRETLG
+357 AIRETLG

-374 DTENRPDFPGMGS
+374 DTENRPDIPSIGS
-387 MATGD
+387 FEPSED
-392 DTPLFTAP
+392 SPFFVPP

-405 TSFNPFNTGSEGNE
+405 DSFNPFATSSTQTE
-419 RKERTEKTWSAPTSA
+419 RHERNWSAPTSA
-434 PREWKSIYDTLIP
+434 PKEWKSLYDTLIP
-447 QQEEEPLEEQTSL
+447 QQEDDPVEEQTSL

-467 NDKLWEKGSAD
+467 NESLWAKGCTD

-486 VITQTQKGLLIVDQ
+486 IITQTHNGLLIVDQ
-500 HRAHV
+500 HRAHIRV
-505 RILYEQYM
+505 LYEQYM
-513 KQFATERSI
+513 KQFSTEHSI

-537 EMAVLSIINDELEGA
+537 EIGTLSLIESELEA
-552 GFELSPLGGGDYQ
+552 SGFELSALGGGDYQ

-572 TENAHPEQIL
+572 TENAHPEQML
-582 MELLSSDL
+582 VELLNSDIT
-590 STENLK
+590 TENLH

-604 NVLSQRSSIA
+604 NVLSQRSAIS
-614 YGQYLSQAECTD
+614 YGQYLTQAECTD
-626 LLDHLFELSTST
+626 LLDHLFDLPTST

-647 TVMTDSELSQAF
+647 AVMTDGELAHTFS
-659 N
+659 

>member
-1 MRKCHAVRYY
+1 MRNEKDHADCNTAPHGAF
-11 SPQGLSHFSFFL
+11 SFLLSHLANL
-23 SHFPFL
+23 S
-29 LFPFSFYKTMD
+29 PFSFLISKSMD

-74 DAGATSIQIHI
+74 DAGATAIQIHI

-91 IIQVI
+91 MIQVI

-121 ADDLF
+121 AEDLF

-156 DCGTCIQIEGSK
+156 DCGTCIHIEGSK
-168 ITNSEVI
+168 VI
-175 MCPQGANF
+175 SSDVVMCPQGANF
-183 IVKNLFFNI
+183 MVKNLFFNI

-213 ERIALAHPNITFSL
+213 ERITLAHPDIAFSL
-227 NHGDSQLYNLQPQN
+227 HHADSLLYNLQPQN

-254 EKLLVPVAVETSL
+254 EKLLIPVSVETSL

-280 KKKGCAQFFLTNGR
+280 KKKGSAQFFLTNGR
-294 FMRHPYFAKSII
+294 YMRHPYFAKGIM

-334 NIHPQKTE
+334 NVHPQKTE
-342 IKFEDDVAIFQILQA
+342 IKFEDDAAIFQILQA

-374 DTENRPDFPGMGS
+374 DTENRPDIPSLGS
-387 MATGD
+387 FETEGSS
-392 DTPLFTAP
+392 PFFTAP

-405 TSFNPFNTGSEGNE
+405 DTFNPFNTT
-419 RKERTEKTWSAPTSA
+419 KERPEHTWSAPTSA
-434 PREWKSIYDTLIP
+434 PKEWKSLYDTLIP
-447 QQEEEPLEEQTSL
+447 TQDAEEAPVEEQSSL

-467 NDKLWEKGSAD
+467 SESLWTKGSTD
-478 VLQVRGRY
+478 VMQVRGRY
-486 VITQTQKGLLIVDQ
+486 IITQTHNGLLIVDQ
-500 HRAHV
+500 HRAHI

-537 EMAVLSIINDELEGA
+537 EVGTLSLVQDELENA
-552 GFELSPLGGGDYQ
+552 GFEISPLGGGDYS

-572 TENAHPEQIL
+572 TENAHPEQML
-582 MELLSSDL
+582 VELLNSDIT
-590 STENLK
+590 TENLH

-614 YGQYLSQAECTD
+614 YGQYLTQAECTD
-626 LLDHLFELSTST
+626 LLDRLFDLPTST
-638 FTPNGQRIY
+638 FTPTGQRIY
-647 TVMTDSELSQAF
+647 AVMTDSELAHTF
-659 N
+659 G

>member
-1 MRKCHAVRYY
+1 MRNIGITVRTV
-11 SPQGLSHFSFFL
+11 FL
-23 SHFPFL
+23 IS
-29 LFPFSFYKTMD
+29 PFSFLISDTMD

-74 DAGATSIQIHI
+74 DAGASSIQIHI

-91 IIQVI
+91 VIQVI

-144 AQVELRTRLAGN
+144 AQVELRTRLEGN
-156 DCGTCIQIEGSK
+156 DCGTCIHIEGSK
-168 ITNSEVI
+168 VVSSDIV
-175 MCPQGANF
+175 MCPQGSNF

-213 ERIALAHPNITFSL
+213 ERITLAHPNIAFSL
-227 NHGDSQLYNLQPQN
+227 YHGDSQLYNLQPQN

-267 VTINGFVGLPSSA
+267 VTINGFVGLPTSA

-294 FMRHPYFAKSII
+294 YMRHPYFAKSIVT
-306 SAFDRLIAEGD
+306 AFDRLIAEGD

-342 IKFEDDVAIFQILQA
+342 IKFEDDAAIFQILQA

-374 DTENRPDFPGMGS
+374 DTENRPDIPGFGS
-387 MATGD
+387 FEQADG
-392 DTPLFTAP
+392 TPLFTAP

-405 TSFNPFNTGSEGNE
+405 NSFNPFNTDS
-419 RKERTEKTWSAPTSA
+419 ERTNQHERTWSAPTSA
-434 PREWKSIYDTLIP
+434 PKEWKSLYDTLIP
-447 QQEEEPLEEQTSL
+447 QEEAPTEEQTSL

-467 NDKLWEKGSAD
+467 SESLWIKGCTD

-486 VITQTQKGLLIVDQ
+486 IITQTHNGLLFVDQ

-505 RILYEQYM
+505 RILYEQFM

-537 EMAVLSIINDELEGA
+537 EIGTLSLIESELEAA
-552 GFELSPLGGGDYQ
+552 GFELSSLGGGDYQ

-572 TENAHPEQIL
+572 AENAHPEQIL
-582 MELLSSDL
+582 IELLNSDI

-596 ERITHTIA
+596 ERITHSIA
-604 NVLSQRSSIA
+604 NILSQRSSIP

-626 LLDHLFELSTST
+626 LLDHLFELPTST
-638 FTPNGQRIY
+638 FTPTGQRIY
-647 TVMTDSELSQAF
+647 AIMTDNELTQTF
-659 N
+659 G

>member
-1 MRKCHAVRYY
+1 
-11 SPQGLSHFSFFL
+11 
-23 SHFPFL
+23 
-29 LFPFSFYKTMD
+29 MD

-74 DAGATSIQIHI
+74 DAGATHIQIHI

-91 IIQVI
+91 MIQVI

-121 ADDLF
+121 AEDLF

-144 AQVELRTRLAGN
+144 AQVELRTRLEGS

-168 ITNSEVI
+168 VTGSEVV

-183 IVKNLFFNI
+183 MVKNLFFNI

-213 ERIALAHPNITFSL
+213 ERITLAHPDLAFTL
-227 NHGDSQLYNLQPQN
+227 HHGDSQLYNLPPQT

-254 EKLLVPVAVETSL
+254 EKILIPVSVETTL
-267 VTINGFVGLPSSA
+267 VSATGFVGLPSSA
-280 KKKGCAQFFLTNGR
+280 KKKGVSQFFLTNGR
-294 FMRHPYFAKSII
+294 YMRHPYFAKGIMT
-306 SAFDRLIAEGD
+306 AYDRLIAEGD

-334 NIHPQKTE
+334 NVHPQKTE
-342 IKFEDDVAIFQILQA
+342 IKFEDDAAIFQILQA

-374 DTENRPDFPGMGS
+374 DTENRPDFPGLEALGNADAS
-387 MATGD
+387 
-392 DTPLFTAP
+392 PFFTAP

-405 TSFNPFNTGSEGNE
+405 DSFNPFNSASSASSTE
-419 RKERTEKTWSAPTSA
+419 RPERSWSAPTSA
-434 PREWKSIYDTLIP
+434 PKEWKSLYDTLIP
-447 QQEEEPLEEQTSL
+447 AQEEVENEATETQTSL
-460 LSALGLD
+460 LSVLGLD
-467 NDKLWEKGSAD
+467 SEGPWAKGCKE

-486 VITQTQKGLLIVDQ
+486 VIAQTHNGLLIVDQ

-513 KQFATERSI
+513 KQFATERSV
-522 SQMLLLPLLVQLSPK
+522 SQYLLLPLLVQLSPK
-537 EMAVLSIINDELEGA
+537 EVATLSLIEGELEDV
-552 GFELSPLGGGDYQ
+552 GFEISPLGDGDYS

-572 TENAHPEQIL
+572 TENAHPEQML
-582 MELLSSDL
+582 VELLNSDIT
-590 STENLK
+590 TENLR
-596 ERITHTIA
+596 ERITHVIA
-604 NVLSQRSSIA
+604 NVLSQRSAIA
-614 YGQYLSQAECTD
+614 YGQYLSQEECTD
-626 LLDHLFELSTST
+626 LLDSLFDLSNST
-638 FTPNGQRIY
+638 FTPTGQRIFA
-647 TVMTDSELSQAF
+647 VMTDGELGRTF
-659 N
+659 G

>member
-1 MRKCHAVRYY
+1 
-11 SPQGLSHFSFFL
+11 
-23 SHFPFL
+23 
-29 LFPFSFYKTMD
+29 MD

-74 DAGATSIQIHI
+74 DAGATHIQIYI

-91 IIQVI
+91 MIQVI

-121 ADDLF
+121 AEDLF

-144 AQVELRTRLAGN
+144 AQVELRTRLEGS

-168 ITNSEVI
+168 VTSSEVV

-183 IVKNLFFNI
+183 MVKNLFFNI

-213 ERIALAHPNITFSL
+213 ERIALAHPDLAFTL
-227 NHGDSQLYNLQPQN
+227 HHGDSQLYNLPPQT

-254 EKLLVPVAVETSL
+254 EKILIPVSVETTL
-267 VTINGFVGLPSSA
+267 VAATGFVGLPSSA
-280 KKKGCAQFFLTNGR
+280 KKKGYSQFFLTNGR
-294 FMRHPYFAKSII
+294 YMRHPYFAKGIMT
-306 SAFDRLIAEGD
+306 AYDRLIAEGD

-334 NIHPQKTE
+334 NVHPQKTE
-342 IKFEDDVAIFQILQA
+342 IKFEDDAAIFQILQA

-374 DTENRPDFPGMGS
+374 DTENRPDFPGLEALEAADAS
-387 MATGD
+387 
-392 DTPLFTAP
+392 PFFTAP

-405 TSFNPFNTGSEGNE
+405 DSFNPFNSASSASSSERPE
-419 RKERTEKTWSAPTSA
+419 RSWSAPTSA
-434 PREWKSIYDTLIP
+434 PKEWKSLYDTLIP
-447 QQEEEPLEEQTSL
+447 AQEEAEEEAAETQTSL
-460 LSALGLD
+460 LSVLGLD
-467 NDKLWEKGSAD
+467 SEGPWAKGCKE

-486 VITQTQKGLLIVDQ
+486 VITQTHNGLLIVDQ

-513 KQFATERSI
+513 KQFATERSV
-522 SQMLLLPLLVQLSPK
+522 SQYLLLPLLVQFSPK
-537 EMAVLSIINDELEGA
+537 EVATLSLIEGELEEV
-552 GFELSPLGGGDYQ
+552 GFEISPLGDGDYS

-572 TENAHPEQIL
+572 TENAHPEQML
-582 MELLSSDL
+582 VELLNSDIT
-590 STENLK
+590 TENLR
-596 ERITHTIA
+596 ERITHVIA
-604 NVLSQRSSIA
+604 NVLSQRSAIA
-614 YGQYLSQAECTD
+614 YGQYLSQEECTD
-626 LLDHLFELSTST
+626 LLDSLFDLSNST
-638 FTPNGQRIY
+638 FTPTGQRIFA
-647 TVMTDSELSQAF
+647 VMTDGELGRTF
-659 N
+659 G